1 MATYQVIIEFLPE
14 TWANNNNY
22 NPIAFYEDDENIH
35 DSSMA
40 WQGFNYDS
48 EINNDISKILPP
60 GKSWSK
66 KILAWGNSESND
78 IEIFFNEN
86 KKIESFSVRIDLRE
100 DFNYLLEKIIELAK
114 KLNCVFFI
122 PEFKKIIKPEYQ
134 LTAEN
139 IANSYASRFLDDPIK
154 YLNELAN
161 KNK

>member
-1 MATYQVIIEFLPE
+1 MAIYQVTIEFIPE

-22 NPIAFYEDDENIH
+22 NPLALYEEDENIH
-35 DSSMA
+35 DSSIA
-40 WQGFNYDS
+40 WEGFIHDF
-48 EINNDISKILPP
+48 EINDISKILPP

-86 KKIESFSVRIDLRE
+86 KKIESFSVRIDFRE
-100 DFNYLLEKIIELAK
+100 DFNYFLGKIVELAN

-122 PEFKKIIKPEYQ
+122 PEFKKIINAEYQ

-139 IANSYASRFLDDPIK
+139 IANSYASRFNVNPIK
-154 YLNELAN
+154 FLNELA
-161 KNK
+161 KK